1 MKKANSPNFQPRD
14 MTKTLE
20 YITQSEETFQ
30 LSRTAGLQKNENE
43 SAKTWCLTK
52 ENNKPL

>member
-30 LSRTAGLQKNENE
+30 LSRTAGLQRKENE
-43 SAKTWCLTK
+43 STKTWCLTK
-52 ENNKPL
+52 ENNRPL